1 MKRDGSSIS
10 LGFSNK
16 AYPAGTH
23 MCLIY
28 NDEAERRKIISKFL
42 DGGLKTGEKVA
53 YFVEKISPTDVY
65 SWLEELDIT
74 LPEKDLGASFTA
86 ADAQKTYCPDGS
98 FVPDRMLATLREF
111 YDQSVEQGCPHCRV
125 SGEMGWALNN
135 LPGSDRLMEYE
146 SLVNVVVTTH
156 PVTAVCQ
163 YDANRFDGATIL
175 KCLEVHPYMIVHG
188 QVVHNPY
195 YITPQEF
202 LGSTRVQQ
210 LMNCRQGKA

>member
-1 MKRDGSSIS
+1 MKRDRSNIS

-42 DGGLKTGEKVA
+42 DGGLRTGEKVA

-74 LPEKDLGASFTA
+74 LPEKDLYASFTA
-86 ADAQKTYCPDGS
+86 ADAQKTYCPDGT

-125 SGEMGWALNN
+125 SGEMGWALKN
-135 LPGSDRLMEYE
+135 LPGSERLMEYE

-188 QVVHNPY
+188 QVVPPK
-195 YITPQEF
+195 I
-202 LGSTRVQQ
+202 L
-210 LMNCRQGKA
+210 

>member
-1 MKRDGSSIS
+1 MKRDDSSIS
-10 LGFSNK
+10 LGFDSK

-28 NDEAERRKIISKFL
+28 NDDAERGKIISQFL

-53 YFVEKISPTDVY
+53 YFVDDISPADVY
-65 SWLEELDIT
+65 SWLEDLDIR
-74 LPEKDLGASFTA
+74 LPEKNLGAVFTA
-86 ADAQKTYCPDGS
+86 AEARKIYCPDGT

-125 SGEMGWALNN
+125 SGEMGWALKN

-146 SLVNVVVTTH
+146 SLINVVVTTH

-202 LGSTRVQQ
+202 LGSDRVQQ
-210 LMNCRQGKA
+210 LVNCKQGKA

>member
-1 MKRDGSSIS
+1 MKRDGSNIS

-42 DGGLKTGEKVA
+42 DGGLRTGEKVA

-65 SWLEELDIT
+65 SWLEELDVA

-86 ADAQKTYCPDGS
+86 ADAQKTYCPDGT

-125 SGEMGWALNN
+125 SGEMGWALKNF
-135 LPGSDRLMEYE
+135 PGSERLMEYE
-146 SLVNVVVTTH
+146 SLVNVVVNTH

-202 LGSTRVQQ
+202 LGSARVQQ
-210 LMNCRQGKA
+210 LVYCKQGKA

>member
-1 MKRDGSSIS
+1 MKRDGSNIS
-10 LGFSNK
+10 LGFGNK
-16 AYPAGTH
+16 AFPAGTH

-74 LPEKDLGASFTA
+74 LPEKDLGASFIA
-86 ADAQKTYCPDGS
+86 ADAQKTYCPDGT

-111 YDQSVEQGCPHCRV
+111 YDLSVEQGCPHCRV
-125 SGEMGWALNN
+125 SGEMGWALKN
-135 LPGSDRLMEYE
+135 LPGSERLMEYE

-202 LGSTRVQQ
+202 LGSARVQQ
-210 LMNCRQGKA
+210 LMNCQQGKT